1 MPYVNIPKSQLVG
14 GVARIVGKLQGEIS
28 SKIVEKGSEIS
39 SKFRR
44 QGCPTSSATQRLRK
58 QTEGLQNGI
67 QNVKG
72 RIEQFNKLPSKLQ
85 GPLSGLKTAL
95 KVILTLPIPQSVPPG
110 FGLPISITTKYA
122 DVLHL
127 IKEFVAQIEEDIE
140 GIKAVTSTPSLFLSN
155 TERILSRIDGAIK
168 SCETE
173 AALRD
178 QVERGNISED
188 ELKNIGL
195 IDEDEVYIFSKLGP
209 IFLGNTSIDNNGSLT
224 NTSSINSSLIQ
235 NRNLLDAIGVDISTL
250 PIDIQNVLLQDITGK
265 SSSSNLTLQQDIP
278 TERLSSEQ
286 LSQRDNTFKRLS
298 ADQEDILNQ
307 VAQNKLNSSLT
318 ALEKS
323 NIDRDTLNRLRELF
337 SLLIVPNKR
346 SVSEDTRF
354 THTGP
359 NGEVYTLE
367 IVQDELGSTLA
378 PRNYAIA
385 KDAEGTIVLKGPK
398 SFSSSTDI
406 LLKEI
411 KFRIDNQLP

>member
-44 QGCPTSSATQRLRK
+44 QGCPTSLATQRLK
-58 QTEGLQNGI
+58 NQTEGLQNGI

-85 GPLSGLKTAL
+85 GPLSGLNTAL

-127 IKEFVAQIEEDIE
+127 IKEFIAQIEEDIE
-140 GIKAVTSTPSLFLSN
+140 GITAVTSTPSLFLSN
-155 TERILSRIDGAIK
+155 VERILSRIDGAIK

-178 QVERGNISED
+178 QVDQGNISLL
-188 ELKNIGL
+188 ELRSIGL
-195 IDEDEVYIFSKLGP
+195 VDEDEVYIFSKLGP
-209 IFLGNTSIDNNGSLT
+209 IFLGNTSIDNNGNLT
-224 NTSSINSSLIQ
+224 NTSSINSSIVQ
-235 NRNLLDAIGVDISTL
+235 NKNLLDAIGVDINSL
-250 PIDIQNVLLQDITGK
+250 PVDIQNI
-265 SSSSNLTLQQDIP
+265 LQQDTP
-278 TERLSSEQ
+278 T
-286 LSQRDNTFKRLS
+286 KRLS

-323 NIDRDTLNRLRELF
+323 NIDRDTLKKLRELF
-337 SLLIVPNKR
+337 NLLIVPNKR
-346 SVSEDTRF
+346 VISEDTRF

-359 NGEVYTLE
+359 TGEVYTLE
-367 IVQDELGSTLA
+367 IIQDELGSTLA

-385 KDAEGTIVLKGPK
+385 KDLEGTVVLKGTK